1 MTLPMNF
8 TLVRHGLSEANRIQK
23 FLKTQDVDGL
33 RSAVDIVEVLA
44 RHDSTARLS
53 LRGVEQAQITGD
65 WMRDNMDPFDRFYVS
80 PHIRTRET
88 AAHLKLEGQWIV
100 DDRFRERDWG
110 EVANPNED
118 LTSSM
123 TPLSKRLKHMNEW
136 YWKPQAG
143 ESLAEGVRARMES
156 VMETL
161 YRRGDRN
168 HNVVA
173 VSHGEF
179 IRVAQFVIERMSPD
193 HFNLTDTDP
202 EYKVENTMVI
212 EYTRQNPV
220 RPADIRDAYTWRRAT
235 CPWDESKSGFGGEW
249 VEFHTKKHND
259 NDLLDFAESH
269 PRFFADERV

>member
-33 RSAVDIVEVLA
+33 RNAVDIVEVLA

-53 LRGVEQAQITGD
+53 LRGVEQAEITGD
-65 WMRDNMDPFDRFYVS
+65 WMRANMDPFDRFYVS

-136 YWKPQAG
+136 YWKPQGG

-161 YRRGDRN
+161 YRRGDRH
-168 HNVVA
+168 HNVVV

-193 HFNLTDTDP
+193 HFNFTDTDP
-202 EYKVENTMVI
+202 DYKVENTMVI
-212 EYTRQNPV
+212 EYTRQNPT
-220 RPADIRDAYTWRRAT
+220 RPADIRDEYKWRRAT
-235 CPWDESKSGFGGEW
+235 CPWDASKSGFGGEW
-249 VEFHTKKHND
+249 VEFHTKKHSD
-259 NDLLDFAESH
+259 TDLLDFAESH